1 MKEVEEHDGGGCSSF
16 CLSLKKTS
24 SSHILPYSLACA
36 DTIKSSV
43 LAQRKH
49 GEEES
54 EGRKSY

>member
-1 MKEVEEHDGGGCSSF
+1 MKEVEEHDGGSSSF
-16 CLSLKKTS
+16 CLLLKKTS

-54 EGRKSY
+54 EGR